1 MCSAVGALT
10 LGGLDYYCW
19 QTEQRWLPV
28 QSIEAEPLVVVAV
41 AVAVEVV
48 EVEVAVAV
56 AVDH

>member
-41 AVAVEVV
+41 AVAVAVAVEVV
-48 EVEVAVAV
+48 EVEVAV
-56 AVDH
+56 DH